1 MLGSFFPVQNKEA
14 KNVQGKHGD
23 SKSYDDWNKKL
34 FCFGVLSFSQPF
46 PMSLFVDLAVIL
58 SYGSVELAAG
68 TKFPRNAMK
77 GTNDNSQW
85 QDIAENGQTHE
96 VGLSHLISIFFV
108 WPSLSTVSY
117 VEIWPVIEEIHD
129 HVLWHRN
136 DQKRQNPN
144 TDDHPTR

>member
-1 MLGSFFPVQNKEA
+1 
-14 KNVQGKHGD
+14 
-23 SKSYDDWNKKL
+23 
-34 FCFGVLSFSQPF
+34 
-46 PMSLFVDLAVIL
+46 MSLFVDLAVIL

-96 VGLSHLISIFFV
+96 VGLSHLIPIFFV
-108 WPSLSTVSY
+108 WPSLSTVTY

-144 TDDHPTR
+144 TDDHPDWNTVEPRLGSTPRTMAL

>member
-1 MLGSFFPVQNKEA
+1 
-14 KNVQGKHGD
+14 
-23 SKSYDDWNKKL
+23 
-34 FCFGVLSFSQPF
+34 
-46 PMSLFVDLAVIL
+46 MSLFVDLAVIL

-108 WPSLSTVSY
+108 WPSLSTVTY

-129 HVLWHRN
+129 HVLIRN
-136 DQKRQNPN
+136 DRIQTQTTILTGTRWNRAWEVLLGLWLY
-144 TDDHPTR
+144 DDQQR